1 MIDIGLVFYNRP
13 EFVDLVL
20 HRLFASIEANEI
32 PVRLFVADNS
42 DNCDG
47 GTREKLIHHSRYF
60 QFERLV
66 LNKSNV
72 GLARSFNELMAM
84 MDADYF
90 AFMDCDVLVPPVIWD
105 KMADVLAKL
114 DTVGAVCPIW
124 RDPIEDCTKKMFA
137 RDVSRHSQHGFRI
150 SPASNV
156 AVVTMLRKEFALQVG
171 NFCEFGSG
179 AGWGCE
185 TDISRRILATGKEIV
200 FLHDVETIHLPNTI
214 GDNPAYKAV
223 KEQSK
228 KSARENLDRAWPI
241 KK

>member
-1 MIDIGLVFYNRP
+1 MIDLGIVFYNRP
-13 EFVDLVL
+13 EFVDIVL
-20 HRLFASIEANEI
+20 HRLFASIEANEM

-42 DNCDG
+42 DSDE
-47 GTREKLIHHSRYF
+47 TRSKLIQHNRR
-60 QFERLV
+60 FERL
-66 LNKSNV
+66 LLSGSNV

-124 RDPIEDCTKKMFA
+124 RDPVEDCTKKMFA

-228 KSARENLDRAWPI
+228 KSARENLDRAWPV